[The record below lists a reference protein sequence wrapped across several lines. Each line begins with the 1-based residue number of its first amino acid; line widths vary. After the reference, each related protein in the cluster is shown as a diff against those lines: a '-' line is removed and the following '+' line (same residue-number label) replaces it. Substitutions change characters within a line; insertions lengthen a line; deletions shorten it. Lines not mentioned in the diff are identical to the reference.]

1 MWILIL
7 IARCKFLGE
16 VRLGVEKGGADG
28 NRARGRKTEEKGDG
42 EEESERERERR
53 GRGKGRDECIVA
65 GINERS
71 N

>member
-42 EEESERERERR
+42 EEEAEREREKGSWKRERR
-53 GRGKGRDECIVA
+53 VH
-65 GINERS
+65 RS
-71 N
+71 RH

>member
-42 EEESERERERR
+42 EEEEEREREKGSWKRERR
-53 GRGKGRDECIVA
+53 VH
-65 GINERS
+65 RS
-71 N
+71 RH

>member
-16 VRLGVEKGGADG
+16 VRLGVENGGADG

-42 EEESERERERR
+42 EEESEREREKGSWKRERR
-53 GRGKGRDECIVA
+53 VH
-65 GINERS
+65 RS
-71 N
+71 RH

>member
-16 VRLGVEKGGADG
+16 VRLDVEKGGADG

-42 EEESERERERR
+42 EEAKERERKREKGSWKRERR
-53 GRGKGRDECIVA
+53 VH
-65 GINERS
+65 RS
-71 N
+71 RH

>member
-42 EEESERERERR
+42 KKEEEREREKGSWKRERR
-53 GRGKGRDECIVA
+53 VH
-65 GINERS
+65 RS
-71 N
+71 RH

>member
-42 EEESERERERR
+42 EEESEREREKGSWKRERR
-53 GRGKGRDECIVA
+53 VH
-65 GINERS
+65 RS
-71 N
+71 RH

>member
-28 NRARGRKTEEKGDG
+28 NRARGRKTKEKGDG
-42 EEESERERERR
+42 EEESEREREKGSWKRERR
-53 GRGKGRDECIVA
+53 VH
-65 GINERS
+65 RS
-71 N
+71 RH